1 MHPEI
6 CDVLKV
12 KFECPCCLLN
22 RAYVETEMATENSE
36 IRLQTL
42 IEVMRVLADNF
53 TIKTTPAY
61 MGTLRDRQ
69 IKISTKNPDPFKK
82 VKIASNREALEIL
95 PKAIDYV
102 AQSGSASERFRRAC
116 LISIIGN
123 AFEFGIKDY
132 RFSFDE
138 LPKLIEKAEDDL
150 QVDQILEIESAARHT
165 DNVLLLTDNAG
176 EIVFD
181 KILVEELKR
190 MGLYVTVAVKDS
202 PVSNDATLEDASIAH
217 MDQSADKIITTG
229 SDSLGL
235 MISDCNKEF
244 LEIYSKAGLVI
255 AKGMAHYETLT
266 EYSLKQPHAILL
278 KAKCRPIANDLNVK
292 IGGNIAKLL

>member
-266 EYSLKQPHAILL
+266 EYSLKQPHEKLL

-292 IGGNIAKLL
+292 ISGNIAKLL